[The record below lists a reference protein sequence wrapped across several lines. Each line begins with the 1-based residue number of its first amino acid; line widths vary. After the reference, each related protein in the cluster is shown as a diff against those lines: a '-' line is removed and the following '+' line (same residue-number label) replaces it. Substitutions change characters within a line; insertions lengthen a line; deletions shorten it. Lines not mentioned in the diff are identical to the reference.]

1 MKKIIFI
8 LVIISLFM
16 VGCDYDYEYRAKWS
30 SLKGEITKEE
40 LQDYFSLMLKSQWS
54 KSNIK
59 INNNSWKE
67 FNLTD
72 NRKKYFFEFTT
83 KGNNYFA
90 EIIEYPKALLI
101 DKHYSV
107 VIKIYI
113 ERKNQND

>member
-1 MKKIIFI
+1 MKKNIFI

-30 SLKGEITKEE
+30 SLKGEVTKEE
-40 LQDYFSLMLKSQWS
+40 FQDYFSLMLKSQWS

-72 NRKKYFFEFTT
+72 NRKRYFFEFTT

-90 EIIEYPKALLI
+90 EIIEYPKGTNI
-101 DKHYSV
+101 DKYYTV
-107 VIKIYI
+107 VVKI
-113 ERKNQND
+113 NL